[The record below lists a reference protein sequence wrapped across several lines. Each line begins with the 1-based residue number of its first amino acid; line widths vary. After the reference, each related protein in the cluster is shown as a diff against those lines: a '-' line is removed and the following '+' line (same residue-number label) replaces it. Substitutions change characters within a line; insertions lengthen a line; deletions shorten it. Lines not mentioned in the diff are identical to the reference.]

1 MKASRLIMPPG
12 PPIVTITPLDK
23 ASQPI
28 EASAVQAQ
36 FNPGSLAI
44 THEAKNDTKPP
55 IKKDKSGTNVV
66 GTLNQRTGFSTT
78 LSSIELIFDTTRD
91 GTDVRSFT
99 LKLANMI
106 YRADIPNIAP
116 TVRFQWGTLLFKGTI
131 DSMTETLD
139 YFSELGVPLRATVS
153 LKMSMTPDKPAT
165 NSASNGVSGEAGAS
179 AGFSA
184 GFSAGVSASAGISAS
199 ASASASF
206 SASASA
212 SANFSASAAVG
223 TTGLTLAQSG
233 ESLQSMSARAGLDW
247 KAVAEANGI
256 DNPRFLQAGAVVNLN
271 ASAEAKVTFD

>member
-1 MKASRLIMPPG
+1 MPPPG
-12 PPIVTITPLDK
+12 PPVVTITPLDK
-23 ASQPI
+23 SLNPVDAD
-28 EASAVQAQ
+28 AVTAQ
-36 FNPGSLAI
+36 FNPASLAI

-55 IKKDKSGTNVV
+55 IKKDKAGKNEV

-78 LSSIELIFDTTRD
+78 LSSIDLIFDTTRD
-91 GTDVRSFT
+91 GSDVRSFT

-106 YRADIPNIAP
+106 YRADVPNVAP

-139 YFSELGVPLRATVS
+139 YFSELGVPLRATVN
-153 LKMSMTPDKPAT
+153 LKMSMTSDKPAT
-165 NSASNGVSGEAGAS
+165 NKASSGVSGSDGAS

-184 GFSAGVSASAGISAS
+184 GFSAGVSASAGISANAS
-199 ASASASF
+199 VSASASF
-206 SASASA
+206 SAG
-212 SANFSASAAVG
+212 AAVG

-271 ASAEAKVTFD
+271 AGTDAKLGS

>member
-1 MKASRLIMPPG
+1 MPPG
-12 PPIVTITPLDK
+12 PPIVTLTPYEGNRPTTNPAL
-23 ASQPI
+23 I
-28 EASAVQAQ
+28 VEAQ
-36 FNPGSLAI
+36 FNPASLSI
-44 THEAKNDTKPP
+44 SHQAKVGKA
-55 IKKDKSGTNVV
+55 GTNKKEKV
-66 GTLNQRTGFSTT
+66 GEDFQGAVNQRTGFRTK
-78 LSSIELIFDTTRD
+78 LSSIDLIFDTTRD
-91 GTDVRSFT
+91 GTDVRTFT
-99 LKLANMI
+99 LKIANMI
-106 YRADIPNIAP
+106 QAP
-116 TVRFQWGTLLFKGTI
+116 KKNNVPSVQFQWGTLLFVGTI
-131 DSMTETLD
+131 DSMKESLE
-139 YFSELGVPLRATVS
+139 YFSELGVPLRATAS
-153 LKMSMTPDKPAT
+153 LQMTMTPEKAAPNTDE
-165 NSASNGVSGEAGAS
+165 NGLSGAAGAS

-212 SANFSASAAVG
+212 SASFGASAAVG